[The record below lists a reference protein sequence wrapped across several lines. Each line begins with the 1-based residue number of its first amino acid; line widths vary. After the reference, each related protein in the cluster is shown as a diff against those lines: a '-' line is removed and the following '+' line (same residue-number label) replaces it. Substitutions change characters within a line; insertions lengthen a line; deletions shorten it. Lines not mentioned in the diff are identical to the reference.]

1 MTSAILFVG
10 MVVLLMMGLL
20 TRHHADGTTYTKIPD
35 FYPWGA
41 LGGAMWATGNVL
53 TVVAIKLIGL
63 SVGLCIWSSSNMLM
77 GWSTGTFGLFGT
89 PVNTVA
95 VPWLNYVGVGL
106 ACCALVMYIFVKVE
120 DGSAAVVAAD
130 VEAARDGAEQAL
142 ANVSGS
148 HGSSPAENEIAL
160 LRPSGA
166 NGGGALARA
175 QKKAAVLHAIRAKTL
190 AFLDGSAGDSPRF
203 TEAEATPTLFAHDLA
218 TEVKYDVLPGEIP
231 SPFDVLERQNA
242 AVRKVCGVVLAIGM
256 GLLYGSTFTPV
267 AFDINNHAGVSDN
280 YLDFVFSHYCGI
292 FFTST
297 CWWLLYCVAM
307 CNRPRIYPKLI
318 LPAFASGVMW
328 GIAQT
333 AWFVANGALGFS
345 VAFPM
350 ITSGPGIL
358 ASFWG
363 VVLFK
368 EIKGARNFAFLG
380 GALVFTVASGLC
392 IGISKDGV

>member
-190 AFLDGSAGDSPRF
+190 ALLDGSAGDSPRF
-203 TEAEATPTLFAHDLA
+203 TEAEA
-218 TEVKYDVLPGEIP
+218 
-231 SPFDVLERQNA
+231 SPLIAARA
-242 AVRKVCGVVLAIGM
+242 AVA
-256 GLLYGSTFTPV
+256 
-267 AFDINNHAGVSDN
+267 
-280 YLDFVFSHYCGI
+280 
-292 FFTST
+292 
-297 CWWLLYCVAM
+297 
-307 CNRPRIYPKLI
+307 
-318 LPAFASGVMW
+318 
-328 GIAQT
+328 
-333 AWFVANGALGFS
+333 
-345 VAFPM
+345 
-350 ITSGPGIL
+350 
-358 ASFWG
+358 
-363 VVLFK
+363 
-368 EIKGARNFAFLG
+368 ARSRL
-380 GALVFTVASGLC
+380 T
-392 IGISKDGV
+392 

>member
-10 MVVLLMMGLL
+10 MAVLLTMGLL
-20 TRHHADGTTYTKIPD
+20 TRQNDDGTSYTKIPD

-89 PVNTVA
+89 PVNVVA

-106 ACCALVMYIFVKVE
+106 ACCALVMYIFVRVE
-120 DGSAAVVAAD
+120 DSNAAVVAAD
-130 VEAARDGAEQAL
+130 VESARDGADRAL
-142 ANVSGS
+142 PNVSGS
-148 HGSSPAENEIAL
+148 HGSSPADTTSL
-160 LRPSGA
+160 LRPHGA
-166 NGGGALARA
+166 DAGDRTRA
-175 QKKAAVLHAIRAKTL
+175 QTKATVLATIRAKTV
-190 AFLDGSAGDSPRF
+190 AFLDGSASDSPRF

-218 TEVKYDVLPGEIP
+218 TELKYDVLPDQIP
-231 SPFDVLERQNA
+231 SPFDILERQNA
-242 AVRKVCGVVLAIGM
+242 AVRKICGVVLAIGM

-297 CWWLLYCVAM
+297 CWWLLYCIVM

-318 LPAFASGVMW
+318 LPAFTSGVMW

-380 GALVFTVASGLC
+380 SALVFTIASGLC
-392 IGISKDGV
+392 IGISKDGL